1 MTFNTLNLLL
11 VLVAAFAGGRLAVR
25 VGYPAVLGEIIMGIA
40 LGPPLLGLLHASDAL
55 MVLADLGVLLMM
67 MFVGMEVD
75 LKELR
80 RSSKGGLYAA
90 LGGFVIPFALGV
102 AVLLLWGEPLVA
114 ALFVGV
120 AMGVTSL
127 ATKSRILT
135 DLGIL
140 DTRIASVMMA
150 GALVADTLS
159 LLFFAGILGVGEAGT
174 LDVAGILWLILRVA
188 LFFAAS
194 WILGLYVFPPLYR
207 WLRRRNL
214 VGRTFHATLALI
226 IALAFAELAELA
238 GLHGILGAFLAGL
251 FLREAISE
259 RRLSHELTEL
269 VRDVS
274 IGFLA
279 PIFFLTVGFEVS
291 FGVLQTSLGLLLT
304 VIVVATV
311 GKIVGTLLFYLLSGG
326 SWREGLV
333 IGMGMNDRGA
343 VEIILAGIALRAG
356 LISNEV
362 FSILVIMAVVT
373 TATVPLLL
381 TWGVG
386 WLSKRG
392 ELARAG
398 SERQGVV
405 IVGAGPVARI
415 LARELSVSRSVTL
428 LDTNQMNCEEAE
440 RMGLRAVY
448 GDALEDAPLLDAD
461 IEQAGLFIGLT
472 PNAEVN
478 VLAVKRAGEEFSV
491 PERYALLTRESDG
504 GLFRQLER
512 TGAHP
517 LSANP
522 VNLLEWDHDLITTQA
537 QELLYRIDQEQA
549 QLEGAVENAK
559 LLPLIV
565 RRDQGGHLFRSVQDL
580 QAGDEVVAIH
590 RG

>member
-1 MTFNTLNLLL
+1 MTFSTLNLLL

-25 VGYPAVLGEIIMGIA
+25 LGYPAVLGEIMAGIV
-40 LGPPLLGLLHASDAL
+40 LGPPLLGLLYASDAL

-67 MFVGMEVD
+67 MFVGMEVNF
-75 LKELR
+75 KELQ

-90 LGGFVIPFALGV
+90 LGGFVVPFVLGV
-102 AVLLLWGEPLVA
+102 AVMLFWGEPLIA

-150 GALVADTLS
+150 GALIADTLS
-159 LLFFAGILGVGEAGT
+159 LLFFASILGVAEAGGLELLGT
-174 LDVAGILWLILRVA
+174 LWLLARVC

-194 WILGLYVFPPLYR
+194 WLLGLYVVPPLYR
-207 WLRRRNL
+207 WLRKRGL
-214 VGRTFHATLALI
+214 TSRTFHATLALI
-226 IALAFAELAELA
+226 IALTFAELAELA
-238 GLHGILGAFLAGL
+238 GLHGILGAFLAGM

-279 PIFFLTVGFEVS
+279 PVFFLTIGFEVS
-291 FGVLQTSLGLLLT
+291 FGMLGQSLGLLLT

-311 GKIVGTLLFYLLSGG
+311 GKIVGTLLFYLWSGG
-326 SWREGLV
+326 AWREGLV

-356 LISNEV
+356 LISSEV
-362 FSILVIMAVVT
+362 FSILVVMAVVT

-386 WLSKRG
+386 WLKERG

-398 SERQGVV
+398 SERRGVV

-415 LARELSVSRSVTL
+415 LARELSASRPVTL
-428 LDTNQMNCEEAE
+428 VDTNQTNCDEAAAL
-440 RMGLRAVY
+440 GLSAVH
-448 GDALEDAPLLDAD
+448 GDALDDAPLLDAGV
-461 IEQAGLFIGLT
+461 EGAGLLIGLT

-478 VLAVKRAGEEFSV
+478 VLVVKRAAEEFSV
-491 PERYALLTRESDG
+491 PECYALLTKGSDG

-512 TGAHP
+512 TGAQP
-517 LSANP
+517 LFTNP
-522 VNLLEWDHDLITTQA
+522 VSLLEWDYDLIMAQA
-537 QELLYRIDQEQA
+537 QELLLTTDQEGR
-549 QLEGAVENAK
+549 LEGANAA
-559 LLPLIV
+559 LLPLVV
-565 RRDQGGHLFRSVQDL
+565 RRGRANRLFRSVQDL
-580 QAGDEVVAIH
+580 QVGDEVVALG

>member
-1 MTFNTLNLLL
+1 MTFSTLNLLL
-11 VLVAAFAGGRLAVR
+11 VLVAAFAGGRIAVR
-25 VGYPAVLGEIIMGIA
+25 LGYPAVLGEIIMGIV
-40 LGPPLLGLLHASDAL
+40 LGPPLLGLLYASDAL
-55 MVLADLGVLLMM
+55 TVLADLGVLLMM
-67 MFVGMEVD
+67 MFVGMEVN
-75 LKELR
+75 LKELQ

-90 LGGFVIPFALGV
+90 LGGFIIPFILGV
-102 AVLLLWGEPLVA
+102 AVMLFWGEPFVA

-140 DTRIASVMMA
+140 DTRLASVMMA
-150 GALVADTLS
+150 GALIADTLS
-159 LLFFAGILGVGEAGT
+159 LLFFATILGVAEAGGLELLGT
-174 LDVAGILWLILRVA
+174 LWLLARVC

-194 WILGLYVFPPLYR
+194 WLLGLHVVPPLYR
-207 WLRRRNL
+207 WLRKRGL
-214 VGRTFHATLALI
+214 TGRTFNATLALI
-226 IALAFAELAELA
+226 IALTFAELAELA
-238 GLHGILGAFLAGL
+238 GLHGILGAFLAGM

-279 PIFFLTVGFEVS
+279 PVFFLTIGFEVS
-291 FGVLQTSLGLLLT
+291 FGVLGQSLGLLLT
-304 VIVVATV
+304 VIVIATV
-311 GKIVGTLLFYLLSGG
+311 GKIVGTLLFYLWSGG

-356 LISNEV
+356 LISNEI
-362 FSILVIMAVVT
+362 FSILVVMAVVT

-392 ELARAG
+392 ELVRGG
-398 SERQGVV
+398 SERRGVV

-415 LARELSVSRSVTL
+415 LARELSASRPVTL
-428 LDTNQMNCEEAE
+428 LDTNQHSCDEAAAL
-440 RMGLRAVY
+440 GLNAVH
-448 GDALEDAPLLDAD
+448 GDALEDTPLFDAG
-461 IEQAGLFIGLT
+461 IEGAGLFIGLT

-478 VLAVKRAGEEFSV
+478 VLAAKRAGEEFAV

-512 TGAHP
+512 SGAQP
-517 LSANP
+517 LFAGP
-522 VNLLEWDHDLITTQA
+522 VNLLEWDHDLITMQA
-537 QELLYRIDQEQA
+537 QEFLYKIGQER
-549 QLEGAVENAK
+549 QLGGAESI
-559 LLPLIV
+559 LPLIV
-565 RRDQGGHLFRSVQDL
+565 RRDQTSNLFRSVQDL
-580 QAGDEVVAIH
+580 QMGDEVVAIQ

>member
-1 MTFNTLNLLL
+1 MTFSTLNLLL
-11 VLVAAFAGGRLAVR
+11 VLVAAFAGGRIAVR
-25 VGYPAVLGEIIMGIA
+25 IGYPAVLGEIIMGIA

-90 LGGFVIPFALGV
+90 LGGFIIPFALGV

-159 LLFFAGILGVGEAGT
+159 LLFFASILGVAEAGT
-174 LDVAGILWLILRVA
+174 LEPLGTLWLFARVC
-188 LFFAAS
+188 LFFVAS
-194 WILGLYVFPPLYR
+194 WVLGLYVIPPLYR
-207 WLRRRNL
+207 WLRRRDL
-214 VGRTFHATLALI
+214 TSRTFNATLALI

-311 GKIVGTLLFYLLSGG
+311 SKIVGTLLFYLLSGG

-381 TWGVG
+381 TWGVS

-392 ELARAG
+392 ELSRAG

-415 LARELSVSRSVTL
+415 LARELSVSRPVTL
-428 LDTNQMNCEEAE
+428 LDTNQTNCEEAE

-448 GDALEDAPLLDAD
+448 GDALEDSPLLDAD

-478 VLAVKRAGEEFSV
+478 VLALKRVGEEFSV

-517 LSANP
+517 LFANP
-522 VNLLEWDHDLITTQA
+522 VNLLEWDHDLLTEQA
-537 QELLYRIDQEQA
+537 QELLYRIEGDKQA
-549 QLEGAVENAK
+549 LEGADAT
-559 LLPLIV
+559 LLPLVI
-565 RRDQGGHLFRSVQDL
+565 RREQGGHLFRSVQEL
-580 QAGDEVVAIH
+580 QAGDEVVAIQ

>member
-1 MTFNTLNLLL
+1 MTFSTLNLLL
-11 VLVAAFAGGRLAVR
+11 VLVAAFAGGRIAVR
-25 VGYPAVLGEIIMGIA
+25 LGYPAVLGEIMMGIV
-40 LGPPLLGLLHASDAL
+40 LGRPLLGLLYASDAL

-75 LKELR
+75 LKELT

-90 LGGFVIPFALGV
+90 LGGFVIPFILGV
-102 AVLLLWGEPLVA
+102 AVMLFWGEPLVA

-140 DTRIASVMMA
+140 DTRLASVMMA

-159 LLFFAGILGVGEAGT
+159 LLFFASILGVAEAGGLELLGT
-174 LDVAGILWLILRVA
+174 LWLLARVC
-188 LFFAAS
+188 LFFGAS
-194 WILGLYVFPPLYR
+194 WVLGLYIIPPLYR
-207 WLRRRNL
+207 WLRKRGL
-214 VGRTFHATLALI
+214 TSRTFHATLALI
-226 IALAFAELAELA
+226 IALTFAELAELA
-238 GLHGILGAFLAGL
+238 GLHGILGAFLAGM

-279 PIFFLTVGFEVS
+279 PVFFLTIGFEVS
-291 FGVLQTSLGLLLT
+291 FGELGQSLGLLLT
-304 VIVVATV
+304 VIIIATV
-311 GKIVGTLLFYLLSGG
+311 GKIVGTLLFYIWSGG
-326 SWREGLV
+326 AWREGLV

-362 FSILVIMAVVT
+362 FSILVVMAVVT

-392 ELARAG
+392 ELVRA
-398 SERQGVV
+398 SAERQGVV

-415 LARELSVSRSVTL
+415 LARELSASRSVTL
-428 LDTNQMNCEEAE
+428 VDTNQTNCDEAAAL
-440 RMGLRAVY
+440 GLSAVH
-448 GDALEDAPLLDAD
+448 GDALDDAPLLDAGV
-461 IEQAGLFIGLT
+461 EEAGLLIGLT

-478 VLAVKRAGEEFSV
+478 VLTVKRAAEEFAV
-491 PERYALLTRESDG
+491 PECYALLTRENDG

-512 TGAHP
+512 TGAQP
-517 LSANP
+517 LFASP
-522 VNLLEWDHDLITTQA
+522 VNLLEWDYDLLTMQA
-537 QELLYRIDQEQA
+537 QEFLVRIGQEG
-549 QLEGAVENAK
+549 LKEPENAA

-565 RRDQGGHLFRSVQDL
+565 RRDRASRLFRSVQDL
-580 QAGDEVVAIH
+580 QAGDEVVAIQ